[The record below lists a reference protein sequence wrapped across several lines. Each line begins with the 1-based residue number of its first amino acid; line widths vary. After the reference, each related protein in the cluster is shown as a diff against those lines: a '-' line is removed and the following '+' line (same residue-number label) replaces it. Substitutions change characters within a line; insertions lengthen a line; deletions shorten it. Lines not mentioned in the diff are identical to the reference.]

1 MRAPGVVATAGLG
14 AAVLLATGL
23 TVGLAVAGPQDPAVA
38 RTAPPVTS
46 VPTSG
51 ELFDD
56 GRQVPLQ
63 AVLAPTS
70 ALTLADTGRI
80 TATTCTPGGQIVSG
94 SSLVTVDDRPT
105 LALATAVPLWRDLD
119 LNAKGADVTAL
130 QDELVR
136 LGYDVTANGTYG
148 PATRSAVKDL
158 FARAGVVKPT
168 GALPVASVVW
178 LPDAAARVETCPL
191 GLGAAASGGDDVATV
206 GGGLLSATVTVPDGV
221 QPGER
226 VATFAGVSAPV
237 SADGVIT
244 DEAFLDAV
252 RTDPLYLFTQ
262 SADAPAEAGGLQV
275 SFALAAPLEVT
286 IVPPGAIYSLGAGT
300 GCVDADGSAR
310 AVHVIAS
317 SLGKTY
323 VTFDDGGAPPA
334 AVDVTAATRAGT
346 CR

>member
-1 MRAPGVVATAGLG
+1 MRAPGVVAIAGLG
-14 AAVLLATGL
+14 AVVLLAAGL
-23 TVGLAVAGPQDPAVA
+23 TVGLTVAGPQDPAIA
-38 RTAPPVTS
+38 RTAPPVAS

-51 ELFDD
+51 EMFDD

-80 TATTCTPGGQIVSG
+80 TATACTPGGEIVSG
-94 SSLVTVDDRPT
+94 SSPVTVDDRPT
-105 LALATAVPLWRDLD
+105 LALATALPLWRDLD
-119 LNAKGADVTAL
+119 VNSKGTDVTAL

-136 LGYDVTANGTYG
+136 LGYDLTPNGTYG

-158 FARAGVVKPT
+158 FTRAGVAKPS

-178 LPDAAARVETCPL
+178 MPDVAAHVATCPL

-206 GGGLLSATVTVPDGV
+206 GGGLVSATVTVPADV
-221 QPGER
+221 QPGDR

-237 SADGVIT
+237 SAEGLIT
-244 DEAFLDAV
+244 DEAFLEAV

-262 SADAPAEAGGLQV
+262 SADAPAEAGDLQV
-275 SFALAAPLEVT
+275 SFTLAAPLEVT
-286 IVPPGAIYSLGAGT
+286 IVPPGAVYSLGAGT
-300 GCVDADGSAR
+300 GCVDSGGSAR

-323 VTFDDGGAPPA
+323 VTFDDDGAPPA
-334 AVDVTAATRAGT
+334 AVDVTAAARTGR
-346 CR
+346 CQ